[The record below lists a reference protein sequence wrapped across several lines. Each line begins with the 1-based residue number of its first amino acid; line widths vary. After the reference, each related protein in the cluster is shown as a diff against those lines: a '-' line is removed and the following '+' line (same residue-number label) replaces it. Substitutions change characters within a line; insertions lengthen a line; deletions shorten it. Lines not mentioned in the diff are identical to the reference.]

1 MSSSSY
7 LGFMPAPKQRQP
19 QQPPRQRRAEWQY
32 QVAPW
37 MTHYARPECGDEAG
51 VAHHKELVA
60 LQGEVPNVISEGFA
74 RPLLATHQVP
84 GVAGPHICALEVA
97 GEDLLEI
104 LLIVDHV
111 SR

>member
-1 MSSSSY
+1 
-7 LGFMPAPKQRQP
+7 
-19 QQPPRQRRAEWQY
+19 
-32 QVAPW
+32 
-37 MTHYARPECGDEAG
+37 
-51 VAHHKELVA
+51 VA